1 MLDTHAR
8 KLLQPLVEKAARF
21 CIQKGLNA
29 DQITWIAFL
38 SGVISSLAI
47 LLGFPLPGLVL
58 LWISGFLD
66 AVDGT
71 IARIQVSS
79 SPWGTLLD
87 ITFDRLVE
95 ICIIIV
101 LGLRF
106 PSSRMALMFL
116 LSSIIFSMTIFL
128 TVGALSRNST
138 KKSFYYQAGLAERT
152 EGFLFLTLMVILNE
166 HLVVIA
172 VIFTLT
178 ILFTGIQR
186 MHEAY
191 RLFSKSQIGIT
202 QLKE

>member
-8 KLLQPLVEKAARF
+8 KLLQPFVAKTARF
-21 CIQKGLNA
+21 FIQKGLNA

-38 SGVISSLAI
+38 SGIISSFVI
-47 LLGFPLPGLVL
+47 LLGLPVPGLVL

-71 IARIQVSS
+71 VARIQASS

-95 ICIIIV
+95 ISIVIV

-106 PSSRMALMFL
+106 PSSRMTLIFL

-128 TVGALSRNST
+128 TVGALSRNNT
-138 KKSFYYQAGLAERT
+138 EKSFYYQAGLAERT
-152 EGFLFLTLMVILNE
+152 EGFLFLTLMVILNK
-166 HLVVIA
+166 HLTLIA
-172 VIFTLT
+172 VIFGLT
-178 ILFTGIQR
+178 ILFTGLQR
-186 MHEAY
+186 MNEAY
-191 RLFSKSQIGIT
+191 RLFSKS
-202 QLKE
+202 